1 MSISRKWFTL
11 LFICSCAWTTSI
23 NAYENRL
30 LITAAKVERDSFE
43 FNNDFEHAT
52 FFGFSPGNWT
62 DSWAEATIHSDG
74 VPDTDV
80 FLVRGVGGSNTT
92 SGEDGIEITR
102 YAGVQ
107 ISNFQ
112 SPTTLEVYKQK
123 RDGTPNL
130 ESKVTRS
137 GDGSST
143 RKLTVALEDGRYY
156 FVIVKGEPGR
166 YSLYNGSL
174 LNVQRMKYR
183 DQEIYPTKPGPVKIE
198 IEDLKYFAIEAD
210 PALSAIVSPGQQFQL
225 ALLDPATGNRLR
237 EAEQTRR
244 GQRLD
249 LARSEPGSEHIVEV
263 RRRTDLAINYGG
275 VATFMPRM
283 ETIQPVR
290 SSANLVI
297 GGDADTAGAKGGDL
311 LPWRAARGG
320 PATLL
325 PTIGLPDRIARS
337 NGRFVFAPGRGVDS
351 GLQQIVHFGRDWLE
365 AIDHGR
371 TKATLAARLGGEGER
386 SSAAI
391 GRITFL
397 GADGLDLGS
406 PAALS
411 VGARERQIPTLIGV
425 ATESVVPAGAIA
437 ARIEILFQGDSKG
450 ERPMADDV
458 RLTLAEFG
466 DRRILRVRD
475 LYALIIRGTHFLTN
489 LFQQL
494 QGASRSGICPV
505 HYCFSGVC
513 VLLSKETRASPLST
527 R

>member
-1 MSISRKWFTL
+1 MDDHHQ
-11 LFICSCAWTTSI
+11 
-23 NAYENRL
+23 NAYEL
-30 LITAAKVERDSFE
+30 SLATTPVTVKPDPFE
-43 FNNDFEHAT
+43 LNNDFEHAT
-52 FFGFSPGNWT
+52 FFGFSPGGWT

-80 FLVRGVGGSNTT
+80 FLLRGVGGSNMT

-107 ISNFQ
+107 ISNFE

-174 LNVQRMKYR
+174 LNVQRVNYK

-198 IEDLKYFAIEAD
+198 IEDLKYFALEAD

-225 ALLDPATGNRLR
+225 ALIDPATGNRLR

-249 LARSEPGSEHIVEV
+249 LARLEPGSEHIVEV

-283 ETIQPVR
+283 EAIQPVR
-290 SSANLVI
+290 NSANLVI
-297 GGDADTAGAKGGDL
+297 GGDADTAGAKEGGDL

-337 NGRFVFAPGRGVDS
+337 NGRVVFAPGRGVDS

-371 TKATLAARLGGEGER
+371 TKATLSARLGGEGEH
-386 SSAAI
+386 SGAAI

-411 VGARERQIPTLIGV
+411 VGARERQVPALIDV

-437 ARIEILFQGDSKG
+437 ARIEILFQGGGKG
-450 ERPMADDV
+450 DRPMADDV
-458 RLTLAEFG
+458 SLTLAEFG
-466 DRRILRVRD
+466 
-475 LYALIIRGTHFLTN
+475 G
-489 LFQQL
+489 
-494 QGASRSGICPV
+494 
-505 HYCFSGVC
+505 
-513 VLLSKETRASPLST
+513 
-527 R
+527 